1 MLDLLLRGG
10 LVIDGSGNPGYRA
23 DVGVEGD
30 RIVLPRAGAD
40 SAQRVI
46 DAEGL
51 LVMPG
56 FIDPHSHSDFVFFR
70 EPRPDMKLRQGVT
83 TEIVGNCGSS
93 SAPILEKSLPYL
105 EENTPEALETLGEY
119 SSFGEYLERVQK
131 RGLINNQAFLVGHK
145 LIRTAVLGMEARPA
159 SPAELE
165 RMKEILATAL
175 DEGAMGMSSGLLYPP
190 MCFAAAEEVIEL
202 CRVVAEKGKIF
213 ACHMRNYSSEIVD
226 ALNEMIELAKRS
238 GAPVHVSHFMLAG
251 KSNWGKAAEILAMI
265 DQARADG
272 ADLTLDQYPYT
283 AANPYLRS
291 MLPTWMH
298 EGGSEA
304 MLGRLG
310 DGALRERAAREMEEG
325 VPGWESIAKDAGWE
339 NLVVMSPKLPEVSG
353 QSLRDIAA
361 SQRKAATDTVFDLL
375 LQDPG
380 ASLIAHWVKE
390 KDVVTILRHHC
401 QMVSTDSAEP
411 GPLAHPRAYGSFP
424 KIFGEYVR
432 TQRVL
437 SWEEAA
443 RKTSNFAARRFGL
456 DRRGMIL
463 DGWHADLVAL
473 NPDTVAGTATFGQ
486 PDRYPVGIEYV
497 IVNGKVVVEGDR
509 HSGDLHGRVLT
520 HPS

>member
-23 DVGVEGD
+23 DVGIKGD
-30 RIVLPRAGAD
+30 KILLSGAGAD

-46 DAEGL
+46 EADGL

-56 FIDPHSHSDFVFFR
+56 FIDAHSHSDFVFFR

-93 SAPILEKSLPYL
+93 SAPVLGKSLPYL
-105 EENTPEALETLGEY
+105 DEHTPEAVATLGEY
-119 SSFGEYLERVQK
+119 SSYGEYLERVQK
-131 RGLINNQAFLVGHK
+131 RGLINNQALLVGHK

-165 RMKEILATAL
+165 RMKEILAASL
-175 DEGAMGMSSGLLYPP
+175 DEGAIGLSSGLLYPP

-213 ACHMRNYSSEIVD
+213 TCHMRNYSSEIVES
-226 ALNEMIELAKRS
+226 LNEMIELAKHS
-238 GAPVHVSHFMLAG
+238 GAPVHISHFMLAG

-298 EGGSEA
+298 EGGVEA
-304 MLGRLG
+304 MLGRLR
-310 DGALRERAAREMEEG
+310 DSALREQAAKEMEEG

-339 NLVVMSPKLPEVSG
+339 NLVVLSPKLSEISG
-353 QSLRDIAA
+353 QSLREIAA
-361 SQRKAATDTVFDLL
+361 DQRKAATDTVFDLL
-375 LQDPG
+375 LQDPV
-380 ASLIAHWVKE
+380 ANLIAHWVKE
-390 KDVVTILRHHC
+390 EDVVTILKHHC
-401 QMVSTDSAEP
+401 QMVSTDSSEP
-411 GPLAHPRAYGSFP
+411 GPLAHPRTYGSFP

-432 TQRVL
+432 THRVL
-437 SWEEAA
+437 SWEEAV

-463 DGWHADLVAL
+463 DGWHADLVVL
-473 NPDTVAGTATFGQ
+473 NPDTVAATSTYDQ
-486 PDRYPVGIEYV
+486 PDQYPVGIECV
-497 IVNGKVVVEGDR
+497 IVNGKVVVE
-509 HSGDLHGRVLT
+509 SGEHNGFLQGRVLSS
-520 HPS
+520 HS

>member
-10 LVIDGSGNPGYRA
+10 LVIDGSGNPAYKA
-23 DVGVEGD
+23 SVGVEGD
-30 RIVLPRAGAD
+30 KIVLPGAGAD

-46 DAEGL
+46 EADGL

-56 FIDPHSHSDFVFFR
+56 FIDPHSHSDFVFYR
-70 EPRPDMKLRQGVT
+70 DPRPDMKLRQGVT

-105 EENTPEALETLGEY
+105 DENTPEALATLGKY
-119 SSFGEYLERVQK
+119 SSFAEYLERIQK
-131 RGLINNQAFLVGHK
+131 RGLINNQALLVGHK

-165 RMKEILATAL
+165 RMKEILAAAL
-175 DEGAMGMSSGLLYPP
+175 DEGAIGLSSGLLYPP

-213 ACHMRNYSSEIVD
+213 TCHMRNYSSEIVES
-226 ALNEMIELAKRS
+226 LSEMIELARRS
-238 GAPVHVSHFMLAG
+238 GAPVHISHFMLAG
-251 KSNWGKAAEILAMI
+251 KSNWGKAGEILALI

-272 ADLTLDQYPYT
+272 ADLTFDQYPYT

-298 EGGSEA
+298 EGGIEA
-304 MLGRLG
+304 MLGRLR
-310 DGALRERAAREMEEG
+310 DAALREQAAQEMEEG
-325 VPGWESIAKDAGWE
+325 MPGWESIAKDAGWE
-339 NLVVMSPKLPEVSG
+339 NLVVLSPKLPEISG
-353 QSLRDIAA
+353 QSLREIATN
-361 SQRKAATDTVFDLL
+361 QRKEATDTVFDLL

-380 ASLIAHWVKE
+380 ANLIAHWVKE
-390 KDVVTILRHHC
+390 DDVVTILRHHC
-401 QMVSTDSAEP
+401 QMVSTDSSEP
-411 GPLAHPRAYGSFP
+411 GPLAHPRTYGSFP

-432 TQRVL
+432 SQGAL
-437 SWEEAA
+437 LWEEAV

-463 DGWHADLVAL
+463 DGWHADLVVL
-473 NPDTVAGTATFGQ
+473 SPDTVAATATYDQ
-486 PDRYPVGIEYV
+486 PDQYPVGIEYA
-497 IVNGKVVVEGDR
+497 IVNGKVVVEGGE
-509 HSGDLHGRVLT
+509 HNGLLQGRVL
-520 HPS
+520 PSNT